1 MQQDA
6 TRFEKKRVE
15 LRSRGSAMKAGDR
28 EAARRGAAPK
38 TGPGEPV
45 SSARRFR
52 KSCERHPFTFIPRR
66 AEGVRREGRG
76 GEKKRFERKRGQKN
90 EDNGPAEQQQPL
102 GARKKAVGV
111 LGGDHETSRVIPRW
125 NLVKQSS
132 LETTRTRTLLR
143 GPPGCL
149 IKIEVVRCF
158 SLSLSLSCCPLPP
171 ALSNPSLSHVPRR
184 REEREKERER
194 GREERSDE
202 RERTTTVP
210 SRTHGCVFPF
220 TRISRGSVC
229 SLLVL
234 FRDATRVYMHTFTCT
249 RMYIVYFRLCV
260 CARLFL
266 RLFAAHVRRARGAR
280 ERAGERA
287 PLRPRVR

>member
-158 SLSLSLSCCPLPP
+158 SLSLSLLLPP
-171 ALSNPSLSHVPRR
+171 SPCSFESLTLTRPTSTRG
-184 REEREKERER
+184 ERE
-194 GREERSDE
+194 REERSDE